1 MNSKKCFETISFEKK
16 EENKLRNLLI
26 TTIQRNENILNYQST
41 ELIFQV
47 KQFFN
52 KLTIKNVDFYIHIQI
67 ILF

>member
-52 KLTIKNVDFYIHIQI
+52 KLTIKNV
-67 ILF
+67 

>member
-16 EENKLRNLLI
+16 EENKLRNFLI

>member
-1 MNSKKCFETISFEKK
+1 MNSKKCFETINFEKK
-16 EENKLRNLLI
+16 EGNKLRNLLI
-26 TTIQRNENILNYQST
+26 TTIQWKEDILNYQST